1 MFFRPRTSEDVQRV
15 RVTLLAEGVVAGV
28 GFLPLFVGA
37 RVNVVLAIV
46 GVVLVCLGAVLGLRA
61 FALARRARS
70 FGPPRAS

>member
-1 MFFRPRTSEDVQRV
+1 MFFRPRTSEDAQRV

-28 GFLPLFVGA
+28 GFLLLFVGA

-61 FALARRARS
+61 FALARGARS
-70 FGPPRAS
+70 LGPPRAS